1 MYVRWNL
8 TESIKH
14 FPLHLLTI
22 AVDVVYPIITDYG
35 MMFCYATL
43 VSSCLLTLSPYLTFR
58 WSDKYLCAL
67 HKIYANNFTAG
78 RMWNCMYPRHINLYN
93 RKRSLLCIDAQIRF
107 IEREKHE
114 NQIRFF
120 ENFPDFF
127 FSRYLTH
134 SCGCI
139 DFYLPSDSVTIT
151 IRVRWWLCRK
161 TMLDFNPSR

>member
-1 MYVRWNL
+1 MEFNREYQTFSSSPFNNCCRCRLPNNHWL
-8 TESIKH
+8 WHDTFS
-14 FPLHLLTI
+14 
-22 AVDVVYPIITDYG
+22 
-35 MMFCYATL
+35 YATL
-43 VSSCLLTLSPYLTFR
+43 MSSCPLTLSPYLTFR

-107 IEREKHE
+107 VEREKHE

-127 FSRYLTH
+127 FQPLFNS
-134 SCGCI
+134 
-139 DFYLPSDSVTIT
+139 F
-151 IRVRWWLCRK
+151 VRMHRFLSAQWQCYH
-161 TMLDFNPSR
+161 NH

>member
-1 MYVRWNL
+1 MAWCSAMLR
-8 TESIKH
+8 
-14 FPLHLLTI
+14 
-22 AVDVVYPIITDYG
+22 
-35 MMFCYATL
+35 
-43 VSSCLLTLSPYLTFR
+43 SCPLTLSPYFTFR

-78 RMWNCMYPRHINLYN
+78 RMWNCMYPRHINLCN

-120 ENFPDFF
+120 ENFPVFF

-151 IRVRWWLCRK
+151 IRVRWWLCRIKKCWISTPRDRKSK
-161 TMLDFNPSR
+161 TKSNQIMYIWL